1 MSKFLKEVAFSLC
14 YSYDYVSIFKSKP
27 RSNHEKISI
36 R

>member
-14 YSYDYVSIFKSKP
+14 LSYDYVSIFSKP